1 MLSAKKEIGVSSL
14 GMRESSIKA
23 REVIEENQK
32 EPVLKLVKGALNRL
46 EKVTKTES
54 GEPAYISFPITKYME
69 EFGISPED
77 KAIKN
82 QLAYQLRG
90 AKNIVTALG
99 KANNRVVPDNMK
111 PFAYSFVSEEQKKRM
126 GLSAYCMKNLTDEMK
141 KYIQDRAKKINAES
155 DIYDLL
161 IVCDFLTAREADKK
175 WVKLMGLKLSADLG
189 QPVRKTRQAIEDL
202 IRANVLVVGQFKRST
217 RGKETICHLAYDIQE
232 YSKLNNQILSGEAFD
247 EFNKKGISNTMTN
260 ARLLMRN
267 IETESEKVSEKQAK
281 AMAEVLENNA
291 DDKGLG
297 LLNAD
302 NSHSQTVSLD
312 EIKNGNGVIPDE
324 IVMASLTQ
332 LMQRLSGQ
340 QNCVK
345 TQKEED
351 KKSAHLRELLE
362 DLQAENTRLR
372 EELANTEAKLS
383 STEYILEKHKK
394 FNEAYASEARKAM
407 NQLMSETTTALEK
420 YTKKPVK
427 DVTAD
432 DTAEFKT
439 ETITAI
445 TAAQDRLKDFTYS
458 SGVEPLK
465 K

>member
-23 REVIEENQK
+23 REAIEENQK

-82 QLAYQLRG
+82 QLSYQLRG

-99 KANNRVVPDNMK
+99 KATNRVVPDNMK

-267 IETESEKVSEKQAK
+267 IETESEKVSEIQTK

-312 EIKNGNGVIPDE
+312 EIKNGNGFIPDE

-345 TQKEED
+345 TQEEKD

-383 STEYILEKHKK
+383 STEHELEKHKK

-407 NQLMSETTTALEK
+407 NQLMAETTTALEK

-439 ETITAI
+439 DTINAV
-445 TAAQDRLKDFTYS
+445 TAAQNRLNDFTYS

>member
-23 REVIEENQK
+23 REAIEENQK

-54 GEPAYISFPITKYME
+54 GKPAYISFAITKYME

-82 QLAYQLRG
+82 QLSYQLRG
-90 AKNIVTALG
+90 AKNIVTELG
-99 KANNRVVPDNMK
+99 KATNRVVPDNMK

-141 KYIQDRAKKINAES
+141 EYIQDRTKKINAES

-189 QPVRKTRQAIEDL
+189 QPIRKTRQAIEDL
-202 IRANVLVVGQFKRST
+202 IRANVLVTGQFKRST

-267 IETESEKVSEKQAK
+267 IETESEKVSEIQTK

-291 DDKGLG
+291 DNKGLG

-324 IVMASLTQ
+324 IVMASLAQ
-332 LMQRLSGQ
+332 LMQRLNEQ

-345 TQKEED
+345 TQEEKD
-351 KKSAHLRELLE
+351 KKSAHLQELLE
-362 DLQAENTRLR
+362 ASQLENTRLR

-383 STEYILEKHKK
+383 STENILEKHKK
-394 FNEAYASEARKAM
+394 FNGAYASEALKAM
-407 NQLMSETTTALEK
+407 NQLMSEVNKKVVE
-420 YTKKPVK
+420 YTQKNPK
-427 DVTAD
+427 DITVD
-432 DTAEFKT
+432 DTSDFENGVINAV
-439 ETITAI
+439 
-445 TAAQDRLKDFTYS
+445 TAAQNRLKDFTYS